1 MRPYSFLYLAPCS
14 RRRPV
19 TCHAPRALRVWSAR
33 GRCCAGIGRSCVGSG
48 GRRPARADARLRRP
62 RCGPSCCGWLARSAT
77 STPPRRVP
85 SWPPD
90 RARARRG
97 QGAAP
102 HRTSDLDGAREPAP
116 TLAASTGRLDI
127 EASVVAVVRRSASG
141 DGEQQGDLLALLEA
155 LRRPACTPP
164 ITGSTERSAGARS
177 GSLSRRRA
185 EIVDGRTVLELER
198 ERRRVGEPG
207 QPAAETDTHLYCS
220 AALPSGCWL
229 PPARHRRSVS
239 STGPR
244 GWRGSLPAWTTVP
257 AC

>member
-1 MRPYSFLYLAPCS
+1 MRPYSFLYLAPCL

-77 STPPRRVP
+77 STPRRRVP

-116 TLAASTGRLDI
+116 TLAASTGTLDI
-127 EASVVAVVRRSASG
+127 EASVVAVVRRSSSG

-185 EIVDGRTVLELER
+185 RRSSTVAPSSNSSVSAGALESRDSPPPRRTR
-198 ERRRVGEPG
+198 
-207 QPAAETDTHLYCS
+207 TCT
-220 AALPSGCWL
+220 ALPLSLQAAGCHR
-229 PPARHRRSVS
+229 PGIDRAYRRPA
-239 STGPR
+239 PR
-244 GWRGSLPAWTTVP
+244 GAR
-257 AC
+257 